1 MEERPECLTDEMLM
15 YLDDLRESGDTNM
28 YGAVPFL
35 RSEFFELNK
44 SQAGAVLGYWMETF
58 AERHT
63 KQETDNGS

>member
-1 MEERPECLTDEMLM
+1 MEERPEHLTDEMLT

-28 YGAVPFL
+28 LGAVPYL

-44 SQAGAVLGYWMETF
+44 SQAGSVLGYWMDTF

-63 KQETDNGS
+63 KQESNNGS